1 MVDAP
6 QRWRLREAFAR
17 SSLFELLP
25 AAMGHRDA
33 PLPERGNG
41 LNRGAATA
49 SLPLK
54 NAKTYEG
61 VVGRFGRAREEAEA
75 ALRAKKS
82 SPFSVSRK
90 PQHTHADEHAAP
102 PTRTNPHAKD
112 IERLESVA
120 GDISTDIQRDAPIMI
135 VDGLRPVIRDA
146 SFSPRP
152 ETTALPAVQHLLN
165 RLGA

>member
-54 NAKTYEG
+54 NAKTYER

-90 PQHTHADEHAAP
+90 PQHTHADEHAARQHVQI
-102 PTRTNPHAKD
+102 RTQK
-112 IERLESVA
+112 ISSV
-120 GDISTDIQRDAPIMI
+120 
-135 VDGLRPVIRDA
+135 
-146 SFSPRP
+146 
-152 ETTALPAVQHLLN
+152 LN
-165 RLGA
+165 RLPATSQPISKETHRS